1 MDIKQ
6 QILKLQNIGRDVPW
20 RISTM
25 AILLLFLISNV
36 ATAQKT
42 TDFGAI
48 LRLEDVAEI
57 NNNWSLAAK
66 EDLRFNNDFSQFARS
81 KFSLGFDYKLPRYG
95 LKFGIGGE
103 YIIKYTGKHIY
114 RNRYRYFFNASY
126 KYEYRNWEFG
136 YRTRFLI
143 MQNDEKTGYYN
154 NALNYYWRNRL
165 QVSYQRRYSR
175 FKYSLSGEL
184 YSEINKDRQ
193 LQLNNLMFEG
203 DVEYRL
209 TRRQYLSVF
218 IRDYR
223 DIYIESDQIR
233 TIYFGIGWKL
243 KHF

>member
-1 MDIKQ
+1 M
-6 QILKLQNIGRDVPW
+6 
-20 RISTM
+20 TM
-25 AILLLFLISNV
+25 CCVLIPNV
-36 ATAQKT
+36 ATAQNT

-48 LRLEDVAEI
+48 IRLEAVEELND
-57 NNNWSLAAK
+57 NWSLAAK
-66 EDLRFNNDFSQFARS
+66 EDLRFNNDISQFSRS

-114 RNRYRYFFNASY
+114 RNRYRYFVNASY

-143 MQNDEKTGYYN
+143 MQNDDEAGYYN
-154 NALNYYWRNRL
+154 NAFYYYWRNRL
-165 QVSYQRRYSR
+165 QVTYQRRFSR

-193 LQLNNLMFEG
+193 LQLDNLMFEG

-209 TRRQYLSVF
+209 TRRQYLSAF

>member
-1 MDIKQ
+1 M
-6 QILKLQNIGRDVPW
+6 
-20 RISTM
+20 TM
-25 AILLLFLISNV
+25 CCVLIPNV
-36 ATAQKT
+36 ATAQNT

-48 LRLEDVAEI
+48 IRLEYVEELND
-57 NNNWSLAAK
+57 NWSLAAK
-66 EDLRFNNDFSQFARS
+66 EDLRFNNDISQFSRS

-114 RNRYRYFFNASY
+114 RNRYRYFVNASY

-143 MQNDEKTGYYN
+143 MQNDEEAGYYN
-154 NALNYYWRNRL
+154 NAFYYYWRNRL
-165 QVSYQRRYSR
+165 QVTYQRRFSR

-193 LQLNNLMFEG
+193 LQLDNLMFEG

-209 TRRQYLSVF
+209 TRRQYLSAF

>member
-1 MDIKQ
+1 MRYKFG
-6 QILKLQNIGRDVPW
+6 ILKLLIAHCFL
-20 RISTM
+20 TM
-25 AILLLFLISNV
+25 CCVLIPNV
-36 ATAQKT
+36 ATAQNT

-48 LRLEDVAEI
+48 IRLEVVEELND
-57 NNNWSLAAK
+57 NWSLAAK
-66 EDLRFNNDFSQFARS
+66 EDLRFNNDISQFSRS

-114 RNRYRYFFNASY
+114 RNRYRYFVNASY

-143 MQNDEKTGYYN
+143 MQNDEEAGYYN
-154 NALNYYWRNRL
+154 NAFYYYWRNRL
-165 QVSYQRRYSR
+165 QVTYQRRFSR

-193 LQLNNLMFEG
+193 LQLDNLMFEG
-203 DVEYRL
+203 DIEYRL
-209 TRRQYLSVF
+209 TRRQYLSAF

>member
-1 MDIKQ
+1 MYRRGTVCYV
-6 QILKLQNIGRDVPW
+6 LAMTVL
-20 RISTM
+20 
-25 AILLLFLISNV
+25 LLLFLSPKFV
-36 ATAQKT
+36 TAQNT

-48 LRLEDVAEI
+48 LQAEYENNFAGNYDV
-57 NNNWSLAAK
+57 WVK
-66 EDLRFNNDFSQFARS
+66 EDLRFDHDFSKYSRS
-81 KFSLGFDYKLPRYG
+81 KTTLGFDYRFVRYG
-95 LKFGIGGE
+95 FKIGAGFD
-103 YIIKYTGKHIY
+103 YINKYTEKRVF
-114 RNRYRYFFNASY
+114 RNRYRLFVNASY

-143 MQNDEKTGYYN
+143 MQNDEEAGYYN
-154 NALNYYWRNRL
+154 NAFYYYWRNRL
-165 QVSYQRRYSR
+165 QVTYQRRFSR

-193 LQLNNLMFEG
+193 LQLDNLMFEG

-209 TRRQYLSVF
+209 TRRQYLSAF